1 MDRPFDKDI
10 AARHSAKVSP
20 ALAKARPKDQPAED
34 PAAPADASA
43 ATLGVSDLAAT
54 REVRADL
61 ADRLPDVERVADTE
75 GAAGNDE
82 PGGFGDLAS
91 LVGTEPSGADAA
103 IADAEAGL
111 AGRFEAP
118 SLTDGPERVDAET
131 AIADAKAGLPG
142 SELRESANSMLFEEA
157 SNDTTPAGIADQGTD
172 AVSDAGSSAPKVE
185 PTAWEVFTS
194 VASRSTTA
202 EGRASIMKELSD
214 GTLGKDTSIGKV
226 AGLYQD
232 NLHTGEVM
240 SGEGPKAEV
249 KGEVKDGFVKV
260 TPEQTVIT
268 VEGGVRVA
276 RMLDGKVVRTDP
288 DGTKTVTEPDG
299 STTKVLPNGDVEE
312 TPPPPSKPDAGIPD
326 PEGGDDRFRFI
337 SEGLKGRLG
346 PQGVEGGGDIDFGDD
361 IPFGVGSGAQ
371 IVDQQG
377 VLLGDAG
384 RGGAVA
390 EGPATSG
397 FQGFDLVRNS
407 GAVDFED
414 ESPLGGGLEDDPFDE
429 TAPSQNL
436 DGGLAVTDDETTDE
450 TDETEATETSDSTDD
465 TP

>member
-10 AARHSAKVSP
+10 AARQSAKVSP
-20 ALAKARPKDQPAED
+20 GLAKARPKNQPAED
-34 PAAPADASA
+34 PAAPTDASA

-61 ADRLPDVERVADTE
+61 ADRLPDVERVAHTE
-75 GAAGNDE
+75 GDAGNDE

-157 SNDTTPAGIADQGTD
+157 SNDTTPAGIADQGSG
-172 AVSDAGSSAPKVE
+172 AVSDEAAPAAPPRDDRLDNINWLKRVLGMDPE
-185 PTAWEVFTS
+185 ATTGATPGPDGVKGTS
-194 VASRSTTA
+194 P
-202 EGRASIMKELSD
+202 KSD
-214 GTLGKDTSIGKV
+214 MSNADPL
-226 AGLYQD
+226 L
-232 NLHTGEVM
+232 TGA
-240 SGEGPKAEV
+240 AEV
-249 KGEVKDGFVKV
+249 YLSNFRAGEEMTREPFKV
-260 TPEQTVIT
+260 TP
-268 VEGGVRVA
+268 GGTKFYNDAGVVTA
-276 RMLDGKVVRTDP
+276 EMKDDTVVRTYRDGTRKVTQPDGATTTVSP
-288 DGTKTVTEPDG
+288 DGTYKDE
-299 STTKVLPNGDVEE
+299 
-312 TPPPPSKPDAGIPD
+312 PPPPSKPDAGIPD

-371 IVDQQG
+371 IVDQEG

-384 RGGAVA
+384 RAGAVA

-436 DGGLAVTDDETTDE
+436 DGGLEVTDDETTDE
-450 TDETEATETSDSTDD
+450 TDETDASDTSDSTDD